1 MQCGYYDERM
11 WLSFLKWT
19 SQKCSGPYAQTAQ
32 QVSSNTVYGILF
44 PSSLNGTVSGAIGE
58 SEQSFKP
65 FRLQIRYSKLQFIA
79 RSHSKITPFRW
90 SVAFY
95 SRAEGHSHSQ
105 TYRRLQSHEN
115 HSSREAI
122 ILAEGGW
129 TKLYKMYCGR
139 YRLEMLCKRSS
150 SSALKNTCCCH
161 MVRSLF
167 RKQHDY
173 TDSRCSHILN
183 KTLFILPPFK
193 EL

>member
-44 PSSLNGTVSGAIGE
+44 PSSLNRTVSGAIGE

-105 TYRRLQSHEN
+105 KTAVTWEPLIYRGN
-115 HSSREAI
+115 HSSGRWVNKAVQNVLWAI
-122 ILAEGGW
+122 P
-129 TKLYKMYCGR
+129 
-139 YRLEMLCKRSS
+139 
-150 SSALKNTCCCH
+150 
-161 MVRSLF
+161 VRDAMQTFLLISPQEYLLLSYGSLSLQ
-167 RKQHDY
+167 KAAWLHW
-173 TDSRCSHILN
+173 
-183 KTLFILPPFK
+183 
-193 EL
+193 